1 LYNERKMRKP
11 GPWKARLARELGRP
25 EKLVVLGVGNVAKGD
40 DAAGVRAAEA
50 LSRLVSPQIC
60 PRLKV
65 FVGHESP
72 ENFTGAVR
80 DFGPS
85 HVLIIDAA
93 AGGFPP
99 GTVFLIDPAGIA
111 DDDVSTHRTP
121 LSMLAGY
128 LEKAVG
134 CRVVILGIEPGTFV
148 LGAPLKASVQKAVDQ
163 LAVDLAAFVC
173 RRLRSSSA
181 SGRKYS

>member
-1 LYNERKMRKP
+1 MRKP

-25 EKLVVLGVGNVAKGD
+25 EKLAVLGVGNVAKGD

-50 LSRLVSPQIC
+50 LSRLISPKDC
-60 PRLKV
+60 PRLKI
-65 FVGHESP
+65 FVAHESP

-85 HVLIIDAA
+85 HVLIIDVA

-111 DDDVSTHRTP
+111 DEDVSTHRTP
-121 LSMLAGY
+121 LSTLASY
-128 LEKAVG
+128 LEKTVG
-134 CRVVILGIEPGTFV
+134 CRVVILGIEPGSFV
-148 LGAPLKASVQKAVDQ
+148 LGAPLKASLQKAVDRV
-163 LAVDLAAFVC
+163 ADDLAGFVG
-173 RRLRSSSA
+173 RRLKSSSA